1 MTPLT
6 DEHVAALHDRHR
18 QSGYGNWCQ
27 SNQCKGAWPCP
38 TARVLAERTELK
50 EQLAAA
56 ERDLGTAAE
65 RHWAKEAADRE
76 IDDLEAQLH
85 RARGEAERRDAELR
99 GYRESLARLNA
110 AVEANMT
117 EAQKGAIGTAVA
129 MAQGARALSADAV
142 ARAEAAEREAEE
154 LRQKLADAERD
165 RDYWKATAFRSQ
177 EALTAA
183 EREAVGLRTDRARLH
198 ALVAEAESYID
209 PDDYAQWFEGARAE
223 TGKCDEQHEE
233 LEREREMHHNALVE
247 RDAAESQLSALR
259 QVVEQVRTALRNVA
273 RKRRDVD
280 GQPCWCDPDT
290 YPVGR
295 HAGYCEIARAAL
307 PERP

>member
-38 TARVLAERTELK
+38 TARVLAERTELLTQIG
-50 EQLAAA
+50 EERWIGGLAAS
-56 ERDLGTAAE
+56 TAANLN
-65 RHWAKEAADRE
+65 ADK
-76 IDDLEAQLH
+76 IDLEAQLH